1 MQTLVEI
8 QLFRYKTQIKNFLMD
23 INLQIFKN
31 LYLTIIKYLFK
42 CNGNGVN
49 NYSDL
54 FTTTIDYEQ
63 FLSRLH
69 KY

>member
-42 CNGNGVN
+42 YNGNGVN

-54 FTTTIDYEQ
+54 FTTTI
-63 FLSRLH
+63 RLRTVFISTS
-69 KY
+69 